1 MSIVIVRCQISSI
14 LECVAHHTPQ
24 GHSLQALCGQN
35 KQERPGVHARI
46 CPLLL
51 TARYVAHHLGLPARQ
66 EVGACCSH
74 HPSGQFCKQCC
85 TSCHQVESAL
95 GAERG
100 SRYIRGCGVLLQL
113 ARATHSP
120 PFLLPWCGRD
130 ASSDWGWPAPVCSWG
145 HPAWPL
151 RSQGTYTPPLAP
163 DALAAAACAA
173 IAVPLA
179 TLAAAKAALGD
190 DLHVEFHD
198 RRPYVEWVPVSGSSC
213 CAGALE
219 VTPAPASFA

>member
-130 ASSDWGWPAPVCSWG
+130 ASSDWGWPAPLCSWG

-151 RSQGTYTPPLAP
+151 RSQGTYTPPWHPTRLQRLRAP
-163 DALAAAACAA
+163 QSRSPWLRWQLRRQRWGTTSTSSFTTGGLTWSGCQSPAARAA
-173 IAVPLA
+173 P
-179 TLAAAKAALGD
+179 G
-190 DLHVEFHD
+190 
-198 RRPYVEWVPVSGSSC
+198 RSR
-213 CAGALE
+213 
-219 VTPAPASFA
+219 